1 MAAFMKQRVQIDRL
15 AELQGLA
22 LAARRIGGGI
32 LRESPPRLPV
42 GGTELSG
49 HRDYAPGD
57 DHRHVDW
64 NVCARH
70 DELRVRLFAGRPDSH
85 VCVFL
90 DCSASMGLGSPVS
103 RYDAARRI
111 AAAIGYVAIDREARL
126 SVFAFSDRLQQRIGP
141 LRGRARVGQ
150 LLNGLETLPSPQGE
164 TDFHGVAEGLVRLDL
179 GAGPVVVISD
189 LCEPRTFEAGL
200 DVLRVAGRSP
210 RVIHLVDPEEDA
222 AISPGDVEIV
232 DSESGE
238 TWQLTLTESQ
248 LRRYHELAAR
258 DRERPRQHCE
268 KYQIPYV
275 RTGIAIPDARAL
287 SNIIAMRTVTQ

>member
-1 MAAFMKQRVQIDRL
+1 MRQPAQIDTL

-49 HRDYAPGD
+49 YRDYAPGD

-85 VCVFL
+85 VRVLL
-90 DCSASMGLGSPVS
+90 DCSASMGLGTPVS
-103 RYDAARRI
+103 RFDAARRI

-150 LLNGLETLPSPQGE
+150 LLNGLEALPSPQGE
-164 TDFHGVAEGLVRLDL
+164 TDFHQVARTVVRLDAT
-179 GAGPVVVISD
+179 AGPVVVISD
-189 LCEPRTFEAGL
+189 LCESDTFEAGL

-210 RVIHLVDPEEDA
+210 RVIHLVDSEEDA
-222 AISPGDVEIV
+222 AISPGDIEIV
-232 DSESGE
+232 DAESGE
-238 TWQLTLTESQ
+238 AWQLTLTESQ
-248 LRRYHELAAR
+248 LQHYCELAAR
-258 DRERPRQHCE
+258 DLERPRQHCE
-268 KYQIPYV
+268 KYRIPYV
-275 RTGIAIPDARAL
+275 RTGIAIPDARTL
-287 SNIIAMRTVTQ
+287 SNIIAVRAAL